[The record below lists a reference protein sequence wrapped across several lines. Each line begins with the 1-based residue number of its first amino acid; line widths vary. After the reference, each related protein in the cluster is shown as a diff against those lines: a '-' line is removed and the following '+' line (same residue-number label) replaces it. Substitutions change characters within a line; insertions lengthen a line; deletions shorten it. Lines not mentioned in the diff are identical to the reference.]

1 MKRLKMKTSMF
12 TPMKMKLLRLLLN
25 REKTL
30 HSLLLQEM
38 VEGKKQ
44 IMAFDSEPSKLRVP
58 LFFAGAPRG
67 STRVILNKA

>member
-1 MKRLKMKTSMF
+1 MTSTFM
-12 TPMKMKLLRLLLN
+12 PMKMKLLRLLLN

-30 HSLLLQEM
+30 HSLLQEM

-44 IMAFDSEPSKLRVP
+44 IMVYDSGPSKLHFP
-58 LFFAGAPRG
+58 LFVSGVPRG